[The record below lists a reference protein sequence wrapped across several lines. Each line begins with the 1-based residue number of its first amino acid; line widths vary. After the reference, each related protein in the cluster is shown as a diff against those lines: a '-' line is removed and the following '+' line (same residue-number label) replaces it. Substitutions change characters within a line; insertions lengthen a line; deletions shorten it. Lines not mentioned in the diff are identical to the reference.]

1 MDFSE
6 IILTLG
12 LAGVTVAVSLGVRR
26 AFRHP
31 ASRRS
36 RRPRP
41 SFAWRAGLI
50 VLPVALLAVF
60 ALWSLRQDRLLAEQQ
75 ARESAALAARQ
86 WAREFGRE
94 LTATWTQARDE
105 QAAAQAAWRQVLG
118 AGERVEGADPRE
130 VLRRAGLGQEQN
142 PARPALQFSLDPAG
156 WPSGIVPGAGTGQP
170 AAWLLELSTAERT
183 AWHTA
188 QAALAIGRTNEAI
201 RLLDVLLAGPAT
213 EELKA
218 NADFLKA
225 LLEAEL
231 APPDE
236 ARQRLRAARQRFDRA
251 PSETGYPLS
260 QLAWLRALQRLPAA
274 TGLAEADLDAIVS
287 FAETAASPLL
297 ASFVEQIT
305 RLVQPGHAADTA
317 KVDALR
323 RLVQTRLATAAAAT
337 NLVRQCPFATHR
349 STVCWFESGGTEYLA
364 VTFARP
370 ASATAA
376 GSADNHTATT
386 VHLLER
392 TLVEAAAARCAAATS
407 GSVPRYARLTVTLG
421 EREFLPESFEAP
433 ASALPAW
440 PLLAEVAGSLDL
452 QPRPAD
458 APLPAFQVRVVL
470 ADAALLYAQQRRR
483 AWLFG
488 GLILAAA
495 GTALVGLV
503 AAHRAFERQLRLSEM
518 KSNFVSSVSHEL
530 RAPVAAV
537 RLLAESLERGT
548 VTEET
553 RRREYFR
560 LISQECRRLSALIE
574 NVLDFARIEQGRKQ
588 YEFEPTDL
596 PALVAQTVRLM
607 EPYAAERQV
616 TLLYEPPR
624 NFNWQP
630 VLDGR
635 AIQQALVNLIDNA
648 VKHSPAGAA
657 VTVAL
662 AAPSDRGTAG
672 SPTPD
677 AAPRLTLAVADRGP
691 GIPTAERAR
700 IFEPF
705 YRRGSELRRET
716 TGVGIGLSLVKHI
729 VEAHGGQVRVESRLG
744 KGSRFVIEL
753 PVHEPPPET
762 AP

>member
-1 MDFSE
+1 MDSRE
-6 IILTLG
+6 IILVLG
-12 LAGVTVAVSLGVRR
+12 LAGVAAAVGHGMRR
-26 AFRHP
+26 ALRRA

-36 RRPRP
+36 RRLRP

-86 WAREFGRE
+86 WAREFGRD
-94 LTATWTQARDE
+94 LTATWTHARDQ
-105 QAAAQAAWRQVLG
+105 QAEALAASRQVLG
-118 AGERVEGADPRE
+118 AGERAKDADQGE
-130 VLRRAGLGQEQN
+130 VQQRAVLEQQRN
-142 PARPALQFSLDPAG
+142 TARPALQFSLDAAG
-156 WPSGIVPGAGTGQP
+156 WPSGVVPRAGTGQP
-170 AAWLLELSTAERT
+170 AAWLLELSAAERT
-183 AWHTA
+183 VWHAA
-188 QAALAIGRTNEAI
+188 QTVLATGQTNEAI
-201 RLLDVLLAGPAT
+201 PLLDALLAGPGPEA
-213 EELKA
+213 LKA
-218 NADFLKA
+218 NAGLLKT

-236 ARQRLRAARQRFDRA
+236 ARQKLRAARQRFDHA
-251 PSETGYPLS
+251 PSETGYPLG
-260 QLAWLRALQRLPAA
+260 QLAWLRALQRLPAGA
-274 TGLAEADLDAIVS
+274 GLADADLDAIVT

-297 ASFVEQIT
+297 TSFVEQVT
-305 RLVQPGHAADTA
+305 RLAQPGHAADAA

-323 RLVQTRLATAAAAT
+323 RLVETRLATIGAAAD
-337 NLVRQCPFATHR
+337 LVRQCPFATRR
-349 STVCWFESGGTEYLA
+349 SAVCWIESGGTEYLA

-376 GSADNHTATT
+376 GPADDHPTAT

-392 TLVEAAAARCAAATS
+392 ALVDSAAARCAAATS
-407 GSVPRYARLTVTLG
+407 GSVPHYARLTVVLG
-421 EREFLPESFEAP
+421 EREFLPESSTATTN
-433 ASALPAW
+433 ALPAW

-458 APLPAFQVRVVL
+458 VPLPAFQVRVVL
-470 ADAALLYAQQRRR
+470 ADAAGLYAQQRRR

-488 GLILAAA
+488 GLILSAA
-495 GTALVGLV
+495 GTALIGLV
-503 AAHRAFERQLRLSEM
+503 AAHRAFERQVRLSEM
-518 KSNFVSSVSHEL
+518 KSNFVASVSHEL

-548 VTEET
+548 VTEEP

-616 TLLYEPPR
+616 TLLYEPPHD
-624 NFNWQP
+624 FNWQP
-630 VLDGR
+630 ALDGR

-657 VTVAL
+657 VTVTL
-662 AAPSDRGTAG
+662 AAASARGSAD
-672 SPTPD
+672 SPTP
-677 AAPRLTLAVADRGP
+677 AAPPRLTLAVSDRGP
-691 GIPTAERAR
+691 GIPAAERAR

-729 VEAHGGQVRVESRLG
+729 VEAHGGQVRVESQLG
-744 KGSRFVIEL
+744 EGSRFVIEL
-753 PVHEPPPET
+753 PVNEPPPKT